1 MGPFGKDAFL
11 CVQDI
16 YSLVAR
22 HTVSEEAK
30 PFLIQLNQ
38 IHILSELIT
47 SKTRLRLLLKFF
59 SRPGV
64 RGHLRGLADELGES
78 TNSIRLE
85 LNKLEVAGLLKK
97 ETEGQKKVYSVDE
110 RNTFHLELVNLVSKF
125 LGFDQIIN
133 DLLAKAGEIKEVY
146 ITGDYARGIDG
157 GLIEV
162 VVVGNIQ
169 PIEIAQIVNNIET
182 KIGRKIN
189 LVILDSELNESNYD
203 CILQLL

>member
-30 PFLIQLNQ
+30 PFLVQLNQ

>member
-1 MGPFGKDAFL
+1 MQ
-11 CVQDI
+11 VI
-16 YSLVAR
+16 YSLVAS

-30 PFLIQLNQ
+30 PFLVQLNQ

-64 RGHLRGLADELGES
+64 RGHLRGLAEEFGES

-85 LNKLEVAGLLKK
+85 LNKLELAGLLKK
-97 ETEGQKKVYSVDE
+97 ETEGQKKVYYVDE
-110 RNTFHLELVNLVSKF
+110 RNTFHSELVKLVSKY

-133 DLLAKAGEIKEVY
+133 DLLTKAGEIKEVY
-146 ITGDYARGIDG
+146 IVGDYACGVDG

-162 VVVGNIQ
+162 IIVGTIR
-169 PIEIAQIVNNIET
+169 ISEIAPIVKNIES
-182 KIGRKIN
+182 KICRKVEV
-189 LVILDSELNESNYD
+189 VISGSEFNVSNYD
-203 CILQLL
+203 RILQLM

>member
-1 MGPFGKDAFL
+1 M
-11 CVQDI
+11 
-16 YSLVAR
+16 
-22 HTVSEEAK
+22 SEVAK
-30 PFLIQLNQ
+30 PFLVQLNQ

-64 RGHLRGLADELGES
+64 RAHLRGLAEELGES

-85 LNKLEVAGLLKK
+85 LKKLEQAGLLIK

-110 RNTFHLELVNLVSKF
+110 RNTFHSELVRLVSKY

-133 DLLAKAGEIKEVY
+133 DLLIKAGEVKEVY
-146 ITGDYARGIDG
+146 IVGDYARGIDG

-162 VVVGNIQ
+162 VVVGIIQ
-169 PIEIAQIVNNIET
+169 LKELAQIVKNIES
-182 KIGRKIN
+182 KIGRKID
-189 LVILDSELNESNYD
+189 LIILDSEFNESNYD
-203 CILQLL
+203 SYLQLF

>member
-1 MGPFGKDAFL
+1 LGPFGKDAFL
-11 CVQDI
+11 CVQVI

-30 PFLIQLNQ
+30 PFLVQLNQ

-162 VVVGNIQ
+162 VLVGNIQ

>member
-1 MGPFGKDAFL
+1 MISA
-11 CVQDI
+11 
-16 YSLVAR
+16 
-22 HTVSEEAK
+22 
-30 PFLIQLNQ
+30 
-38 IHILSELIT
+38 IHGILRS
-47 SKTRLRLLLKFF
+47 SHR
-59 SRPGV
+59 
-64 RGHLRGLADELGES
+64 
-78 TNSIRLE
+78 
-85 LNKLEVAGLLKK
+85 
-97 ETEGQKKVYSVDE
+97 
-110 RNTFHLELVNLVSKF
+110 
-125 LGFDQIIN
+125 GFDQIIN

>member
-1 MGPFGKDAFL
+1 M
-11 CVQDI
+11 
-16 YSLVAR
+16 
-22 HTVSEEAK
+22 SEEAK
-30 PFLIQLNQ
+30 PFLVQLNQ

>member
-1 MGPFGKDAFL
+1 LGQFGKDAFL

-16 YSLVAR
+16 YSLVAC
-22 HTVSEEAK
+22 HTVSEVAK
-30 PFLIQLNQ
+30 PFLVQLNQ

-64 RGHLRGLADELGES
+64 RGHLRGLAEEFGES

-85 LNKLEVAGLLKK
+85 LNKLEQAGLLIK
-97 ETEGQKKVYSVDE
+97 ETEGQKNVYFVDE
-110 RNTFHLELVNLVSKF
+110 RNTFHSELVKLVSKY

-133 DLLAKAGEIKEVY
+133 DLLSKVGEIKEVY
-146 ITGDYARGIDG
+146 IVGDYARGVDG

-162 VVVGNIQ
+162 IIVGDIQ
-169 PIEIAQIVNNIET
+169 PTEITQIVYNIEN
-182 KIGRKIN
+182 KIGRKIA
-189 LVILDSELNESNYD
+189 LVVMKSELNSSKYD
-203 CILQLL
+203 SVLQLF

>member
-1 MGPFGKDAFL
+1 LGPFGKDAFL

-30 PFLIQLNQ
+30 PFLVQLNQ

>member
-1 MGPFGKDAFL
+1 LGQYGKDAFL
-11 CVQDI
+11 CVQVI
-16 YSLVAR
+16 YSLVAS

-30 PFLIQLNQ
+30 PFLDQLNQ

-64 RGHLRGLADELGES
+64 RGHLRGLAEEFGES

-85 LNKLEVAGLLKK
+85 LNKLEQAGLLIK
-97 ETEGQKKVYSVDE
+97 ETEGQKNVYFVDK
-110 RNTFHLELVNLVSKF
+110 RNTFHSELANLVSKY

-133 DLLAKAGEIKEVY
+133 DLISKVGEIKEVY
-146 ITGDYARGIDG
+146 VVGDYARGIDG

-162 VVVGNIQ
+162 VVVGVIQ
-169 PIEIAQIVNNIET
+169 PTEIAQIVKNIEN
-182 KIGRKIN
+182 KIDRKIN
-189 LVILDSELNESNYD
+189 LVIFDSEFNDSNYD
-203 CILQLL
+203 SILQLF